1 MCSFAGYSILF
12 VNWNLLGVDPR
23 SNVDAMF
30 LNKLSNFSLKSIL
43 RADNFLY
50 LQVKSQLQDR
60 LQELQPLPEMLKNTE
75 LKLHEREDDLR
86 NSERRNSENAKLIA
100 ELNLK
105 VNFKRLFDK
114 HFFLVHCPTKL

>member
-1 MCSFAGYSILF
+1 
-12 VNWNLLGVDPR
+12 
-23 SNVDAMF
+23 
-30 LNKLSNFSLKSIL
+30 LKSIL

-105 VNFKRLFDK
+105 VNFIKP
-114 HFFLVHCPTKL
+114 V